1 MKSFRE
7 QKWMLIVYAVLF
19 ITIGLLELILSIV
32 DLSIAVKVM
41 SYSVAAS
48 LFIVGLLHII
58 VSLVADTKSFFKA
71 ALVLGCIA
79 IAVGVVLCVNPW
91 ILQSFIIIFVAVLA
105 LALGVVALVKAI
117 IAIVYRY
124 KGGWIF
130 LYFLAATLLITLG
143 VLALVFEK
151 QTDLAIIIYAATGAF
166 ILMLGIFLL
175 ITGIKLI
182 NRTKEN

>member
-7 QKWMLIVYAVLF
+7 QRWLIIVYGVLF

-32 DLSIAVKVM
+32 DLGTAVKVL

-58 VSLVADTKSFFKA
+58 VSLVVDTKTFFKA
-71 ALVLGCIA
+71 ALILGCVA
-79 IAVGVVLCVNPW
+79 IAVGVVLCVYPW
-91 ILQSFIIIFVAVLA
+91 ILQNFLIIFVAVLA
-105 LALGVVALVKAI
+105 LALGVVALIKGI

-130 LYFLAATLLITLG
+130 LYFLAAVLLITLG

-151 QTDLAIIIYAATGAF
+151 KADLAVIIYASTGAF
-166 ILMLGIFLL
+166 IFLLGAFLL
-175 ITGIKLI
+175 ITGIKLVSKT
-182 NRTKEN
+182 RE